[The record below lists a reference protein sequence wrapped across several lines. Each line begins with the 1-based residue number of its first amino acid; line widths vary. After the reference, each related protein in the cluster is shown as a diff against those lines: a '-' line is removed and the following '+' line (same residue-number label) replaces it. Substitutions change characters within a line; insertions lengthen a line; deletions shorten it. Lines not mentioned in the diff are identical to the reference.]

1 MAKFIRNRSIV
12 DAPLEGEGIVV
23 LKPADDPATLAPR
36 FGELRAIA
44 IEFPSFTDGRGYS
57 HARLLRERFGWK
69 GELRAVGDVGRDQLL
84 YLSRCGFD
92 AFVLKD
98 ASRLE
103 EALAGLDDF
112 SEGYQS
118 SVERPQPLFRRRAA

>member
-1 MAKFIRNRSIV
+1 MANFIRNRSIV

-23 LKPADDPATLAPR
+23 LKPADDPATLVPR

-57 HARLLRERFGWK
+57 HARLLRERLGWK
-69 GELRAVGDVGRDQLL
+69 GELRAVGDVGRDQLF

-103 EALAGLDDF
+103 EALASLEDF
-112 SEGYQS
+112 SDGYQS
-118 SVERPQPLFRRRAA
+118 SVERPRPLFRRRAA

>member
-1 MAKFIRNRSIV
+1 MARFIRNRSIV
-12 DAPLEGEGIVV
+12 DEPLEGEGIAV
-23 LKPADDPATLAPR
+23 LAPGDDPASLVSR
-36 FGELRAIA
+36 FSELRAIA